1 MLCFRSLFIY
11 ALDILAIDFDAKLS
25 GLFRLLLHTK
35 NESYPIIH
43 SHSSSSGISDSS
55 SSLSQL
61 SLNESI
67 TIFQDFLSSSSQQPN
82 MVCGESLLKAKNIVE
97 LQVWLQYVITVYHQH
112 VSPTVISLQTERTAS
127 TNLPTTS
134 SHDRRNSS
142 ITNII
147 NLPNSPK
154 RSVANGSVQSIN
166 SERNAEAIA
175 KAEFKRKN
183 SVIL

>member
-55 SSLSQL
+55 SSLSL
-61 SLNESI
+61 SLNDSI

-142 ITNII
+142 TTNII

-166 SERNAEAIA
+166 SERNVEAIA